1 MNAIRLGEAI
11 SCYAI
16 ASERP
21 ILKIYKRNTHR
32 FFDELS
38 TCLISTMGVC
48 IAMEAYMNHGIT
60 TAPAEP
66 KYYLSLDGD
75 SVTFHWECFNAMQS
89 VMNDSWPEEIIFQE
103 NVTLKSNSAKK
114 YENHGFKK
122 LAATNISF
130 AFIGYYESQIDSIKS
145 RFGGGSESWPE
156 VWNFARIVRNAL
168 SHNGQ
173 IHITNISASPVSWS
187 SYTYSYQNNGHA
199 ILFTDL
205 GFVEFILLMED
216 MDSHL
221 NA

>member
-1 MNAIRLGEAI
+1 M
-11 SCYAI
+11 
-16 ASERP
+16 
-21 ILKIYKRNTHR
+21 KTYKRSVHR

-38 TCLISTMGVC
+38 ACLISTMGVC
-48 IAMEAYMNHGIT
+48 IACEAYMNKGMT
-60 TAPAEP
+60 KAPTEP

-75 SVTFHWECFNAMQS
+75 KVTFHWECFDAMQS
-89 VMNDSWPEEIIFQE
+89 VMNDSWPEELIFHE
-103 NVTLKSNSAKK
+103 NVSLISSDVKK

-130 AFIGYYESQIDSIKS
+130 AFISYYESQIEHIKS
-145 RFGGGSESWPE
+145 KFGKGSESWPE

-173 IHITNISASPVSWS
+173 IHIKNVSASSVSWS
-187 SYTYSYQNNGHA
+187 GFTYGYPNNGRS
-199 ILFTDL
+199 IVFSDL

-216 MDSHL
+216 MDSYL